1 MLLRHHH
8 HHHLHHPRPL
18 LSFSFSSTLSHPQPH
33 PSLSFLSIIMSSS
46 SSSSTSPPPTTTTT
60 KKKKPRRGQPE
71 SDLKHKLDMCSKR
84 NDLAKALQLYDD
96 ARVKGIPLSLHHYNS
111 LLYLCSRGDEE
122 GNGIMSSERGFEV
135 FEQMVVAG
143 VQPNEASFTSLA
155 RFAAMREDPE
165 TAFEVVRRMK
175 VSGIAPRLRSYWPAL
190 EGFCGKG
197 MAERV
202 YEVDGHMRES
212 GVVAEEP
219 ELRCV
224 LRASVDAKHGDK
236 VYEVLHQLRE
246 TVRQVGEDTARI
258 LEEWFGSEAG
268 GEVGLRR
275 WDKEMVR
282 KGVAKGG
289 GGWHGQGWLGTG
301 KWNVV
306 RTQMD
311 DAGVCCCCRE
321 KLICIDIDP
330 KETEGF
336 LPARSRTWLTRK
348 K

>member
-1 MLLRHHH
+1 
-8 HHHLHHPRPL
+8 
-18 LSFSFSSTLSHPQPH
+18 
-33 PSLSFLSIIMSSS
+33 
-46 SSSSTSPPPTTTTT
+46 
-60 KKKKPRRGQPE
+60 
-71 SDLKHKLDMCSKR
+71 
-84 NDLAKALQLYDD
+84 
-96 ARVKGIPLSLHHYNS
+96 
-111 LLYLCSRGDEE
+111 
-122 GNGIMSSERGFEV
+122 MSSERGFEV

-224 LRASVDAKHGDK
+224 LRVSVDAKRGDK
-236 VYEVLHQLRE
+236 VYEVLHRLRE

-311 DAGVCCCCRE
+311 DAGVCCCCCRE
-321 KLICIDIDP
+321 KLVCIDIDP
-330 KETEGF
+330 KETEDFASSVSTLAHEKEMKTMTGF
-336 LPARSRTWLTRK
+336 VQFQDWLVEHGPFDAVIDAANVGLVNQRDLSFSQLHSVVKKLQLLSPTRRLPLVVLHRNRVYGGPALHPRNRQLLESLAEFECALCHSDRIKR
-348 K
+348 